1 MECFLSL
8 MSLQTWISSYVFC
21 NCLKMPCNVT
31 AAFCWAEK
39 NWNAMSFKT
48 FKSSRQEVFLR
59 KGVLKNMQQ
68 IYRRTPIPK
77 CDFNKVALQLYWN
90 CTLTCVFCCKF
101 ATYFQ
106 NTFSKEDRW
115 VAASAHT
122 NGRWCFKCFICKNS
136 SDEQSAFDRL

>member
-1 MECFLSL
+1 MKVFHVSWNALETVFHEMLWKKSFTVYPCLKCCFN
-8 MSLQTWISSYVFC
+8 ISSHYYIQKQ
-21 NCLKMPCNVT
+21 L
-31 AAFCWAEK
+31 
-39 NWNAMSFKT
+39 
-48 FKSSRQEVFLR
+48 SRT
-59 KGVLKNMQQ
+59 VLKKRCSENMQH